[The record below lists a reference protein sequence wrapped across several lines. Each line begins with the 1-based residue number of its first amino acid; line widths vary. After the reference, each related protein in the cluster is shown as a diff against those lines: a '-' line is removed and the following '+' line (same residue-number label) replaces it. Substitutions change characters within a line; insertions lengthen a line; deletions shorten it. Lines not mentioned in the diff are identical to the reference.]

1 MRCKCE
7 FNSINASLQSHLIS
21 KEKATVAV
29 MTNNVFFSLEFKF
42 PTLSCNSILQVLLI
56 NNSYHLWRRNSVWE
70 IPAVIFRKFNYYYY
84 EVNLIIRCIFFNC
97 FWKYTHKNLVPKKK
111 HLYTVLKTRL
121 PHIWLKN
128 LNNQVQ
134 LKCFEFNS
142 LLKDFIKT
150 VCTKWKRCTKF
161 DFYILFLSNNGFVQY
176 FIGFLNF
183 MKNYWE
189 NLL

>member
-84 EVNLIIRCIFFNC
+84 EVNLIIRCIFLIVFES
-97 FWKYTHKNLVPKKK
+97 THKKFSTKKETSI
-111 HLYTVLKTRL
+111 H
-121 PHIWLKN
+121 
-128 LNNQVQ
+128 
-134 LKCFEFNS
+134 
-142 LLKDFIKT
+142 
-150 VCTKWKRCTKF
+150 CTKNTITSHMTKKF
-161 DFYILFLSNNGFVQY
+161 
-176 FIGFLNF
+176 
-183 MKNYWE
+183 K
-189 NLL
+189 